1 MQPSFIWKTWRYFF
15 NIQFYKMCKN
25 YEFIIDKN
33 LKKKLEN
40 NHKFCDG
47 CLNNLILLLQ
57 KWAYPSEYIDS
68 WNELNKS
75 LLPNKE
81 SFNYN
86 VSLENIYNSDYR
98 HAKKLY
104 NTVEIKKIQEIIITY
119 ICKVYYPL
127 MFLKTLEKPV

>member
-1 MQPSFIWKTWRYFF
+1 
-15 NIQFYKMCKN
+15 MCKK

-40 NHKFCDG
+40 NHKFCDA

-57 KWAYPSEYIDS
+57 KWTYPSEYIDS

-75 LLPNKE
+75 LKSLLPNKE

-86 VSLENIYNSDYR
+86 VNLENIYNSDYR
-98 HAKKLY
+98 HAKNLD